1 MIVKGERVL
10 KNVAMITTI
19 IMILSTMA
27 SISSSEIPGTHV
39 SSGMGVPYN
48 GQNLGNRVNIACA
61 QNLTARSGNGTYGGP
76 MNVLVTFSLQ
86 NKTRLSDYLS
96 NLVNP
101 QSSLYHKYL
110 TRKQFEQNFSLPEV
124 MYRQAVNYFSG
135 YSGISVKTYS
145 DRVSLELQGN
155 ANAIGTVFGTSIVYD
170 ANHTV
175 YEPDSFP
182 TLPGAIASEIS
193 QVSGLNNAKVATI
206 SPLSIMGN
214 LISSSDS
221 TTVDGYP
228 SPIISSSGAQYLF
241 GSDLQVAYNEQSLLN
256 VTYPT
261 NEVIATILWA
271 GNSSSGQHVAPFDP
285 ADIYDYYNH
294 TIPAGEPHARIY
306 GVPLDHAMPPGP
318 TADEDTTGAYIENTL
333 DLEMAGSMAPGSSI
347 YNVYGPEPTESCLN
361 AAFAYILNPGNK
373 YSGLNNVS
381 VITNSWGTPEFNNT
395 AWYEYLQEAQA
406 RGITVL
412 ASSGDSG
419 NNPASPE
426 YEANPNHPNDFLNF
440 PAAMAYDNFGVTS
453 VGGTTLTVNNN
464 LQISSQV
471 AWYETIGESI
481 LGLFKIGEVV
491 GSVGGISN
499 VYPETTWQKNT
510 EANVVIN
517 GAGLGVPDIGAI
529 ANNTA
534 ICVSV
539 NDQITICGVAGT
551 SVASPTEAGI
561 VAEMNAVL
569 NKFGKSDIGYLN
581 PLIFNLGNKQNL
593 KPGTDH
599 SASISS
605 SLPVMPF
612 YNVHSGAN
620 YAYKAVKGYNLVTGW
635 GSINAYNF
643 TIYLLDRNF
652 NYDPNGVSSLKANVN
667 LTSVFA
673 NSTLYN
679 GKQQGF
685 SMVQSYYVSDE
696 LGSPLYRISSFANFS
711 DERNGRVRIQMG
723 LLAEPP
729 LTNLNG
735 QMPLYNSSDVSFYV
749 NNMLGLNGSFVN
761 RFTNNSDVLKSTLS
775 LVFMGHTVSMNIPGG
790 AYIIGGNNYTYVP
803 NVFSYSGALSAI
815 SYQNG
820 TLSPKLGFL
829 SLYQGGA
836 VNFTSGT
843 EGKVT
848 LVQEEMGMNGFQSTI
863 SDIYNGSANNINSNI
878 LWARDHGSWIFYNQS
893 KASDDELYTYI
904 PSYEVIFQE
913 KGLRTG
919 TPWIM
924 SVDQG
929 TSEKDTM
936 NSMSVYLVNGTYNIG
951 FKSEPYV
958 AVPENYSFTVSGSAR
973 ASIPVEFQSPSNRT
987 LLRQL
992 DGLDPVENITLP
1004 SDQID
1009 MGFLNETLK
1018 SGQYSV
1024 TSYPGSE
1031 NIFLTYNGM
1040 PYVYVVNISTVRV
1053 IAKIQ
1058 MGKNSSPQSLTYD
1071 NATSQI
1077 LVYSSGTGNVSIINP
1092 LTFRITKSFTAWQF
1106 KGYNSTLRAIPGSE
1120 NAVLFNNMS
1129 GFEILNI
1136 TSGIIQSRDLSQT
1149 AFQHDS
1155 PDVYASKQYVYLINS
1170 IDDTLGIYSGN
1181 GNIKNLTLESGFNPE
1196 TLFYSGYGQILY
1208 ISGGYG
1214 NAYTIL
1220 EYNMANGKIIR
1231 GPILDSL
1238 AISSTY
1244 DNLSGLTYV
1253 STNGP
1258 LKELYILSPLY
1269 MSVSGTA
1276 PFVTLP
1282 TYNQRIVGMF
1292 FDWKTQD
1299 LYVDAG
1305 LSGLYMY
1312 TVQHFYRLTLQEKG
1326 LPPHTLWNFM
1336 FTGYNI
1342 KGETTGNHVSLY
1354 THNGTYNLTGNSAL
1368 KRFILYP
1375 YKYAFSINGK
1385 GIVLNLSF
1393 LYAYPILF
1401 EERGLPAGTPWYLN
1415 ISDIMPSG
1423 IIIQKD
1429 FTAMVPNGTHA
1440 YSLATSLK
1448 IYSPVNH
1455 TSTFQVSGKNLTEI
1469 VDFYLVTYQ
1478 VTVKEMGLYNGTQ
1491 WFIVNSTGSKVS
1503 SQSSTIILELPNGT
1517 YSYNITTLN
1526 NYYMLE
1532 NSISFVVHGGQK
1544 TVQIEYF
1551 HYAYVVGTTI
1561 PHNANVIINGKTYNF
1576 QDGNVNI
1583 SLKAGYYTL
1592 KVTENG
1598 YNYFYKDFSV
1608 RPGQVENIG
1617 TVKLTKIPTLTPTFY
1632 YIFYGALI
1640 AAIVAMILAGVYFA
1654 VKNKDR

>member
-1 MIVKGERVL
+1 MIVKRERVL
-10 KNVAMITTI
+10 KNIAIITTI
-19 IMILSTMA
+19 IMIVSTMA
-27 SISSSEIPGTHV
+27 SISSTEITGNHVNSGTGV
-39 SSGMGVPYN
+39 SYN
-48 GQNLGNRVNIACA
+48 GQNLGNRVDIACA
-61 QNLTARSGNGTYGGP
+61 QNLTARSGNGTYGGS
-76 MNVLVTFSLQ
+76 MNVLITFSLQ
-86 NKTRLSDYLS
+86 NTTILNDYLS

-110 TRKQFEQNFSLPEV
+110 TRKQFEQNFSTPEIL
-124 MYRQAVNYFSG
+124 YRQAVNYFSS

-145 DRVSLELQGN
+145 DRVSLELQGD
-155 ANAIGTVFGTSIVYD
+155 ARSIGTVFGTSIVYD
-170 ANHTV
+170 ANRTV

-182 TLPGAIASEIS
+182 TLPSAIASDIS

-221 TTVDGYP
+221 TTANGYP
-228 SPIISSSGAQYLF
+228 SPITSSSGAQYLF
-241 GSDLQVAYNEQSLLN
+241 GSDLQVAYDEQSLLN

-294 TIPAGEPHARIY
+294 TIPKGEPHARVY
-306 GVPLDHAMPPGP
+306 GVPLCHAMPPGP

-333 DLEMAGSMAPGSSI
+333 DLEMVGSVAPGSSI

-361 AAFAYILNPGNK
+361 AAFAYILNPGSK
-373 YSGLNNVS
+373 YSDLNNVS
-381 VITNSWGTPEFNNT
+381 VITNSWGTPEFNDT

-419 NNPASPE
+419 DNPSSPE
-426 YEANPNHPNDFLNF
+426 YEANPNYSNDYLNF
-440 PAAMAYDNFGVTS
+440 PAAMAYNNFGITS

-471 AWYETIGESI
+471 AWYETIEESV

-499 VYPETTWQKNT
+499 VFPETTWQKNT
-510 EANVVIN
+510 EANAVIN
-517 GAGLGVPDIGAI
+517 GAGLGVPDIGAL

-534 ICVSV
+534 MCVSV
-539 NDQITICGVAGT
+539 NGQISICGVAGT

-569 NKFGKSDIGYLN
+569 NKFGKSDVGYLN

-593 KPGTDH
+593 KPITGH

-605 SLPVMPF
+605 PLPVLPF

-620 YAYKAVKGYNLVTGW
+620 YAYKAVRGYNLVTGW

-643 TIYLLDRNF
+643 TTYLLERNF
-652 NYDPNGVSSLKANVN
+652 NYDPNAVSSIKADVN

-673 NSTLYN
+673 NSTLN
-679 GKQQGF
+679 NQKQQGF

-696 LGSPLYRISSFANFS
+696 MGSPLYRISSFANLS
-711 DERNGRVRIQMG
+711 DESNGSVRIELG

-729 LTNLNG
+729 LTILNG
-735 QMPLYNSSDVSFYV
+735 QISVYNSSDVSFYV
-749 NNMLGLNGSFVN
+749 NSMSDLNGSFVN
-761 RFTNNSDVLKSTLS
+761 IFTNNSDVMKSTLS

-803 NVFSYSGALSAI
+803 NVFSYSGALSSI
-815 SYQNG
+815 SSQGG

-843 EGKVT
+843 DGKVT
-848 LVQEEMGMNGFQSTI
+848 LTQEDMGRNVFQSTI
-863 SDIYNGSANNINSNI
+863 SAIYHDSADNINSNI
-878 LWARDHGSWIFYNQS
+878 LWVREHGSWEFYNQS
-893 KASDDELYTYI
+893 KANNDELYAYI
-904 PSYEVIFQE
+904 PSHEVIFQE
-913 KGLRTG
+913 KGLKRG
-919 TPWIM
+919 TPWNM
-924 SVDQG
+924 SIDGG
-929 TSEKDTM
+929 TYQKDTA
-936 NSMSVYLVNGTYNIG
+936 NSVSIYLVNGTYTIE
-951 FKSEPYV
+951 FKSGRYV
-958 AVPENYSFTVSGSAR
+958 AVPENYSFTVSGSVKEN
-973 ASIPVEFQSPSNRT
+973 IPVEFQSPSNRT

-992 DGLDPVENITLP
+992 DGIDPVKNVALP
-1004 SDQID
+1004 SDLID
-1009 MGFLNETLK
+1009 LGFLNETLK
-1018 SGQYSV
+1018 SGQYST

-1031 NIFLTYNGM
+1031 NIFLTYNGS
-1040 PYVYVVNISTVRV
+1040 PYVYVINISTGRV
-1053 IAKIQ
+1053 TAKID

-1071 NATSQI
+1071 NTTSQI
-1077 LVYSSGTGNVSIINP
+1077 LAYSSGTGNVSVINP
-1092 LTFRITKSFTAWQF
+1092 LTLRISKNITVKQF
-1106 KGYNSTLRAIPGSE
+1106 KGFNSTLTAMPDSE

-1129 GFEILNI
+1129 GFEILSI
-1136 TSGIIQSRDLSQT
+1136 TNGTIQGADLSST

-1155 PDVYASKQYVYLINS
+1155 PDLYANKEYIYLINS
-1170 IDDTLGIYSGN
+1170 MNDTLDIYN
-1181 GNIKNLTLESGFNPE
+1181 EKGNIQNLALESGLKPE

-1208 ISGGYG
+1208 VSGEYG

-1220 EYNMANGKIIR
+1220 GYNMTTGGIING
-1231 GPILDSL
+1231 PMLTSL

-1244 DNLSGLTYV
+1244 DNLSGLTYI
-1253 STNGP
+1253 STTGS
-1258 LKELYILSPLY
+1258 LQELYILSPLN
-1269 MSVSGTA
+1269 MSVAGSA

-1292 FDWKTQD
+1292 FDWKTQN

-1305 LSGLYMY
+1305 LSGLYKY
-1312 TVQHFYRLTLQEKG
+1312 TIQHFYRLTLQEKG
-1326 LPPHTLWNFM
+1326 LPSHTLWNY
-1336 FTGYNI
+1336 TLIGYNI
-1342 KGETTGNHVSLY
+1342 KGGTAETQISHYV
-1354 THNGTYNLTGNSAL
+1354 HNGTYNLTGNSAL
-1368 KRFILYP
+1368 RRFILYP
-1375 YKYAFSINGK
+1375 YKYTFGINGEEL
-1385 GIVLNLSF
+1385 VLNLSF

-1401 EERGLPAGTPWYLN
+1401 EEKGLPAGTPWYLN
-1415 ISDIMPSG
+1415 ISNIMPSG
-1423 IIIQKD
+1423 IITQKD
-1429 FTAMVPNGTHA
+1429 FTVMVPNGTHA

-1455 TSTFQVSGKNLTEI
+1455 TSSFQVSGKNFTEI
-1469 VDFYLVTYQ
+1469 VDFYLVTYG
-1478 VTVKEMGLYNGTQ
+1478 VTVKETGLYNGTE
-1491 WFIVNSTGSKVS
+1491 WYIVNSTGSKVS
-1503 SQSSTIILELPNGT
+1503 SQSSTIVLKLPNGT

-1532 NSISFVVHGGQK
+1532 NSFSFVIHGKNQTVH
-1544 TVQIEYF
+1544 IDYF
-1551 HYAYVVGTTI
+1551 HYAYVLGKTI
-1561 PHNANVIINGKTYNF
+1561 PHNANVVINGKTYNF
-1576 QDGNVNI
+1576 QGGNVNV

-1598 YNYFYKDFSV
+1598 YNYYYKDFSV
-1608 RPGQVENIG
+1608 RPGQIENIG

-1640 AAIVAMILAGVYFA
+1640 AAIVAMVLAGVYFA
-1654 VKNKDR
+1654 VKKRDR